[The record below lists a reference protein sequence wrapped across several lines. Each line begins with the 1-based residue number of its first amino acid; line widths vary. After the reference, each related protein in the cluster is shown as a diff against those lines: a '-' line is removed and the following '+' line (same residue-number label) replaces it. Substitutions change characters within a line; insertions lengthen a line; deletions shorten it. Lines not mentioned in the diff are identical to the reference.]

1 MKKVRFTVKGKA
13 IYEGITSI
21 PDDLKSR
28 EEEIKFVQEHLP
40 SIDLVMVNWAG
51 ADKETVELFNEVD

>member
-28 EEEIKFVQEHLP
+28 QEEIKFVQYHLP
-40 SIDLVMVNWAG
+40 SIYLEIVNCAG
-51 ADKETVELFNEVD
+51 ADK

>member
-40 SIDLVMVNWAG
+40 SIDLEMVNWDG